1 MMKRTNLFVATATA
15 ALLAGSGMV
24 LGQGMQGGQQ
34 GGAVK
39 HESSGAD
46 HSLSTKGSNARGEQG
61 TTRRSEQPG
70 DKGSNARS
78 AQGAERSSKP
88 LTTGQAQP
96 STSKQSQ
103 DRPSSSKQTT
113 GQGGNE
119 LREHNDSSKL
129 RDRDSSKLRD
139 RDSSKLRDRDQ
150 SKQSTGQSSK
160 SRTTGQGQTERSED
174 RTRVNEDRTRVNED
188 QRTRGSESTRI
199 ESERS
204 GGREGASLQ
213 LNDEQRSRIREVFV
227 RHHDIPRVTH
237 LDVDVR
243 PGVVL
248 HRRVHFVA
256 VPSDVIRIYPQFR
269 HYRVFMTG
277 DEIVIVDPATLR
289 IVAVLPA

>member
-119 LREHNDSSKL
+119 LREHN
-129 RDRDSSKLRD
+129 DSSKLRD

>member
-46 HSLSTKGSNARGEQG
+46 HSLSTKGSNAR
-61 TTRRSEQPG
+61 SE
-70 DKGSNARS
+70 
-78 AQGAERSSKP
+78 QGAERSSKP

-119 LREHNDSSKL
+119 LREHN
-129 RDRDSSKLRD
+129 DSSKLRD